1 MTLPDER
8 YRAVMMARKFMID
21 IMNHRSGL
29 SKEIKEEV
37 RSILRHFPNE
47 YDLDRAAED
56 APYIFQKHM
65 EPLYRMVKEYDMK
78 KKGEE

>member
-29 SKEIKEEV
+29 SKEMKEEARAV
-37 RSILRHFPNE
+37 LRHYPSE
-47 YDLDRAAED
+47 YDLDMAAEQ
-56 APYIFQKHM
+56 APHVFQK
-65 EPLYRMVKEYDMK
+65 RIDRKSVV
-78 KKGEE
+78 